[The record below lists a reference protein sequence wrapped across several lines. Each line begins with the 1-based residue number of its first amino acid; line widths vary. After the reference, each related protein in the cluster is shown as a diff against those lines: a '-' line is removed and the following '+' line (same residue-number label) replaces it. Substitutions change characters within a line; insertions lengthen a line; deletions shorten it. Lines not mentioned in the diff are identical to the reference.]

1 MAKFSDELVDQVV
14 AATDIVE
21 LISSYG
27 FDLKRNGGAFKTH
40 CMFHHEKTPSFN
52 VNPGRQSF
60 KCFGCGEG
68 GGALGFVMKFQNL
81 PFEDALRKLAARAN
95 IEIDE
100 GIEFDPEADKR
111 KRKMARLRELHNK
124 ATRFLHEQLLQNPA
138 AQHARD
144 YLKSRGYGSEMAK
157 EWKVGWMPDRTE
169 LFIEWAKKEKFTPK
183 ELIHA
188 GLAKLNDE
196 DNRNSGIWVRFRDRL
211 MFPIQNN
218 VDDVIAF
225 SGRQLRENP
234 NSGKYINSPESP
246 IFKKSN
252 VFFGLNKARPHIG
265 GSYGLLC
272 EGQIDVIA
280 CHEAEVKNAFAT
292 LGTACTPEHAKA
304 LKRSTDKIVIC
315 YDSDPA
321 GHKAAC
327 RAFEHLAEVG
337 MEVRV
342 ATMPDGED
350 PDSLIK
356 SSGPEAFRDLLE
368 EAPEFFDYLLKHLAK
383 SSDLHDPAI
392 KARAVRD
399 IAPLLSKLQDKAAQE
414 ASLNFV
420 ATRLGLG
427 SEAIRDAV
435 AHEKFRSRFR
445 RPDASENEG
454 TFEPTILDP
463 GMRELALLALQS
475 HEVLDYLCDQTE
487 QVLTASEGRLGEAV
501 LRRIL
506 SERPDVTD
514 ATAVN
519 LFLERLPKPD
529 RAALLALLDEPSTEN
544 ALEAA
549 TETLGTLAEQSLV
562 AQMAALQSQ
571 LNSKELGEDHQLEIL
586 GQITELQRIRAE
598 AKKT

>member
-14 AATDIVE
+14 AATDIVD
-21 LISSYG
+21 LITSYG
-27 FDLKRNGGAFKTH
+27 LDLKRSGGAFKTH
-40 CMFHHEKTPSFN
+40 CPFHNEKSPSFH

-68 GGALGFVMKFQNL
+68 GGALGFVMKHENL
-81 PFEDALRKLAARAN
+81 PFQDALRKLAARVN
-95 IEIDE
+95 IEIE
-100 GIEFDPEADKR
+100 QEIEFDPEADKR

-124 ATRFLHEQLLQNPA
+124 ASRFLHEQLLQNPA

-144 YLKSRGYGSEMAK
+144 YLKSRGYDSKMAK
-157 EWKVGWMPDRTE
+157 EWQVGWMPDRTE

-183 ELIHA
+183 ELISA
-188 GLAKLNDE
+188 GLAKLNNE
-196 DNRNSGIWVRFRDRL
+196 DNRNSGIWIRFRDRL
-211 MFPIQNN
+211 MFPIQNTY
-218 VDDVIAF
+218 DDVIAF

-246 IFKKSN
+246 IFRKSN
-252 VFFGLNKARPHIG
+252 VFFGLNKARRHIG
-265 GSYGLLC
+265 GTYGLLC

-292 LGTACTPEHAKA
+292 LGTAFTPEHATA

-315 YDSDPA
+315 YDSDAA

-327 RAFEHLAEVG
+327 RAFEHLADVG

-342 ATMPDGED
+342 AAMPDGED

-356 SSGPEAFRDLLE
+356 TKGPEAFRALLDN
-368 EAPEFFDYLLKHLAK
+368 AAEFFDYLLKHLSK
-383 SSDLHDPAI
+383 TEDLHDPAI
-392 KARAVRD
+392 KARVVREL
-399 IAPLLSKLQDKAAQE
+399 APFLSKLQDKAAQE

-427 SEAIRDAV
+427 SESIRDAV
-435 AHEKFRSRFR
+435 AHQKFRSRFR
-445 RPDASENEG
+445 RPDSTDEQQI
-454 TFEPTILDP
+454 FEPTILDP
-463 GMRELALLALQS
+463 GIRELALLALQS
-475 HEVLDYLCDQTE
+475 HEVMDYLCDQTE
-487 QVLTASEGRLGEAV
+487 QVLTASEGRLGETL

-514 ATAVN
+514 PIAVN
-519 LFLERLPKPD
+519 LFLERLAKPD
-529 RAALLALLDEPSTEN
+529 RATLLELLEEPGAEN
-544 ALEAA
+544 PLEAA
-549 TETLGTLAEQSLV
+549 TETLGKLAEQSLI
-562 AQMAALQSQ
+562 AQMAALGSQ
-571 LNSKELGEDHQLEIL
+571 LKTPNLPDEEQLEIL
-586 GQITELQRIRAE
+586 GQIAELQRMLVE